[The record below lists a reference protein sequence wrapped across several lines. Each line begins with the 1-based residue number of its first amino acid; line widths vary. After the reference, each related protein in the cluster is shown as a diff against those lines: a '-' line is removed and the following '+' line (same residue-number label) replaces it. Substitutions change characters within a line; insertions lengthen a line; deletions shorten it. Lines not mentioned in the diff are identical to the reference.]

1 MIVRLNNITKQF
13 GSHVILKNF
22 SLEIEE
28 HSFTVIYGA
37 SGCGKST
44 LLNIIGLLETVEQGE
59 VELFGEKGIRPFS
72 RKAEKILKDKIGYVF
87 QNYALE
93 DEETVEANL
102 KVVLENRRISKDK
115 QNQMIHDALSKV
127 GLNNYEK
134 KKIFECSGGEQQ
146 RISIARLLLKPCELV
161 LADEPTGNLDEDNK
175 QRVFK
180 LLKELQNEGK
190 TLIVVTHDPELK
202 EIGDHIITL

>member
-13 GSHVILKNF
+13 GSHVILKNY

-44 LLNIIGLLETVEQGE
+44 LLNIIGLLEKVEQGE

-127 GLNNYEK
+127 GLDNYEK

-146 RISIARLLLKPCELV
+146 RISIARLLLKSCELV

-202 EIGDHIITL
+202 EIGDHIIML